1 MFKVIKKI
9 LKISC
14 IIVVIWI
21 LLWFIP
27 VKFAIQKEDI
37 DYEKEFYIVYFQHD
51 FTTDFKSSKCYITGG
66 KDNFQIYE
74 RITAELSGKDPRN
87 EIINVICENAQF
99 VIYGTLEQ
107 NDDNNYMLH
116 SDKWEL
122 FETKGLRSIN
132 LRDALTIG
140 EYSKVDRISPFME
153 TFSYIVIILSVL
165 FALLEKILK
174 KLRKKSQ

>member
-1 MFKVIKKI
+1 
-9 LKISC
+9 
-14 IIVVIWI
+14 
-21 LLWFIP
+21 
-27 VKFAIQKEDI
+27 
-37 DYEKEFYIVYFQHD
+37 YI
-51 FTTDFKSSKCYITGG
+51 
-66 KDNFQIYE
+66 
-74 RITAELSGKDPRN
+74 
-87 EIINVICENAQF
+87 
-99 VIYGTLEQ
+99 
-107 NDDNNYMLH
+107 LH

-153 TFSYIVIILSVL
+153 TFSYVVIILSVL

>member
-1 MFKVIKKI
+1 MRKIKKV
-9 LKISC
+9 LKISR

-37 DYEKEFYIVYFQHD
+37 DYEKEFYIVYFWD

-66 KDNFQIYE
+66 KDNLQKHE
-74 RITAELSGKDPRN
+74 RIIAELSGEDPRN

-107 NDDNNYMLH
+107 NDNNNYILH

-153 TFSYIVIILSVL
+153 TFSYVVIILSVL
-165 FALLEKILK
+165 FELLEKILK